1 MNKLLKKISYDTL
14 LITILVSMLFIYM
27 LITLNDSPVKESF
40 DDKVGSK
47 ASGDGN
53 KASDDGSKASD
64 DGSKASDDG
73 SKALDDGSKASD
85 DGSKASDDGS
95 KASGDGN
102 KASGGG
108 ADNIKDGVGDN
119 KDGVSKSGGKVLV
132 ERVEDKGETTI
143 INNYYGGNKEMAKFM
158 QKLLQQNQNNLNQQ
172 QDKSL
177 MDQGMCS
184 QLNNQLG
191 TLSLAEYK
199 NTRFMDELKA
209 KCAKQE
215 QACKVS
221 PQIDQTALIGTLLTD
236 SKNTRV
242 GDILQQ

>member
-40 DDKVGSK
+40 DDEVGNK
-47 ASGDGN
+47 EDTDKQDTDKQDTDKQDTDKQDTDKQDTDKQDTDKQTTGDG
-53 KASDDGSKASD
+53 ADD
-64 DGSKASDDG
+64 
-73 SKALDDGSKASD
+73 
-85 DGSKASDDGS
+85 
-95 KASGDGN
+95 
-102 KASGGG
+102 
-108 ADNIKDGVGDN
+108 IKDGVGDN

-132 ERVEDKGETTI
+132 ERVDDKGETTV

>member
-1 MNKLLKKISYDTL
+1 MIKLLKKISYDTL
-14 LITILVSMLFIYM
+14 LITILVSILFIYM
-27 LITLNDSPVKESF
+27 LITLNDTPVKESF
-40 DDKVGSK
+40 DTDKTGTDK
-47 ASGDGN
+47 TGTDKTGTDKTGTDKTGTDKTGTDKTDTDKTGTDKTGTDKTDTDKQTTGDG
-53 KASDDGSKASD
+53 ADD
-64 DGSKASDDG
+64 
-73 SKALDDGSKASD
+73 
-85 DGSKASDDGS
+85 
-95 KASGDGN
+95 
-102 KASGGG
+102 
-108 ADNIKDGVGDN
+108 IKDGVGDN

-132 ERVEDKGETTI
+132 ERVDDKGETTV

-158 QKLLQQNQNNLNQQ
+158 QKLLQQNQNNLSQQ

-221 PQIDQTALIGTLLTD
+221 PQIDQTSLIGTLLTD

>member
-40 DDKVGSK
+40 DDEVGSK
-47 ASGDGN
+47 ESSDGESGDG
-53 KASDDGSKASD
+53 SKE
-64 DGSKASDDG
+64 
-73 SKALDDGSKASD
+73 
-85 DGSKASDDGS
+85 
-95 KASGDGN
+95 SGE
-102 KASGGG
+102 G
-108 ADNIKDGVGDN
+108 ADDIKDGVGDN
-119 KDGVSKSGGKVLV
+119 KDGVSKSSGKVLV

-184 QLNNQLG
+184 KLNNQLG

-221 PQIDQTALIGTLLTD
+221 PQIDQTSLIGTLLTD

>member
-40 DDKVGSK
+40 DDEVGNK
-47 ASGDGN
+47 EDTDKQDTDKQDTDKQDTDKQDTDKQTTGDG
-53 KASDDGSKASD
+53 ADD
-64 DGSKASDDG
+64 
-73 SKALDDGSKASD
+73 
-85 DGSKASDDGS
+85 
-95 KASGDGN
+95 
-102 KASGGG
+102 
-108 ADNIKDGVGDN
+108 IKDGVGDN

-132 ERVEDKGETTI
+132 ERVDDKGETTV

>member
-1 MNKLLKKISYDTL
+1 MIKLLKKISYDTL
-14 LITILVSMLFIYM
+14 LITILVSILFIYM
-27 LITLNDSPVKESF
+27 LITLNENSIKESF
-40 DDKVGSK
+40 DNDAKSTTDTDKGNTDK
-47 ASGDGN
+47 GNTDKGDTDKGDTDKGN
-53 KASDDGSKASD
+53 TDK
-64 DGSKASDDG
+64 
-73 SKALDDGSKASD
+73 
-85 DGSKASDDGS
+85 
-95 KASGDGN
+95 GDTDKGN
-102 KASGGG
+102 TDKGEN
-108 ADNIKDGVGDN
+108 DIKDGVGDN
-119 KDGVSKSGGKVLV
+119 KNGISKNDGKVLV
-132 ERVEDKGETTI
+132 ERVQDKGETTV

-158 QKLLQQNQNNLNQQ
+158 QKLLQENQNSLNQQ

-177 MDQGMCS
+177 MEQGMCS

-221 PQIDQTALIGTLLTD
+221 PLIDQTALIGTLLTD

>member
-40 DDKVGSK
+40 DDEVGNK
-47 ASGDGN
+47 EDTDKQDTDKQTTGDG
-53 KASDDGSKASD
+53 ADD
-64 DGSKASDDG
+64 
-73 SKALDDGSKASD
+73 
-85 DGSKASDDGS
+85 
-95 KASGDGN
+95 
-102 KASGGG
+102 
-108 ADNIKDGVGDN
+108 IKDGVGDN

-132 ERVEDKGETTI
+132 ERVDDKGETTV

>member
-1 MNKLLKKISYDTL
+1 MIKLLKKISYDTL
-14 LITILVSMLFIYM
+14 LITILVSILFIYM
-27 LITLNDSPVKESF
+27 LITLNDTPIKESF
-40 DDKVGSK
+40 DDDVGNK
-47 ASGDGN
+47 ENTDKQDIDKQDTNKQDTGKQDTDKQDTDKQDTGDG
-53 KASDDGSKASD
+53 ADD
-64 DGSKASDDG
+64 
-73 SKALDDGSKASD
+73 
-85 DGSKASDDGS
+85 
-95 KASGDGN
+95 
-102 KASGGG
+102 
-108 ADNIKDGVGDN
+108 IKDGVGDN

-221 PQIDQTALIGTLLTD
+221 PQIDQTALIGTLLSD

>member
-1 MNKLLKKISYDTL
+1 MYDRE
-14 LITILVSMLFIYM
+14 
-27 LITLNDSPVKESF
+27 NPK
-40 DDKVGSK
+40 
-47 ASGDGN
+47 N
-53 KASDDGSKASD
+53 SDCGPLAYEYLYYQ
-64 DGSKASDDG
+64 A
-73 SKALDDGSKASD
+73 
-85 DGSKASDDGS
+85 
-95 KASGDGN
+95 
-102 KASGGG
+102 
-108 ADNIKDGVGDN
+108 V
-119 KDGVSKSGGKVLV
+119 KDGVSKSSGKVLV

>member
-40 DDKVGSK
+40 DDEVGSK
-47 ASGDGN
+47 ESGGGESGGGESGDGN
-53 KASDDGSKASD
+53 KASDDESKESDDENKKSD
-64 DGSKASDDG
+64 DGSKE
-73 SKALDDGSKASD
+73 
-85 DGSKASDDGS
+85 
-95 KASGDGN
+95 SGE
-102 KASGGG
+102 G
-108 ADNIKDGVGDN
+108 ADDIKDGVGDN

-221 PQIDQTALIGTLLTD
+221 PQIDQTSLIGTLLTD

>member
-1 MNKLLKKISYDTL
+1 
-14 LITILVSMLFIYM
+14 
-27 LITLNDSPVKESF
+27 
-40 DDKVGSK
+40 
-47 ASGDGN
+47 
-53 KASDDGSKASD
+53 
-64 DGSKASDDG
+64 
-73 SKALDDGSKASD
+73 
-85 DGSKASDDGS
+85 
-95 KASGDGN
+95 
-102 KASGGG
+102 
-108 ADNIKDGVGDN
+108 
-119 KDGVSKSGGKVLV
+119 
-132 ERVEDKGETTI
+132 
-143 INNYYGGNKEMAKFM
+143 MAKFM

-221 PQIDQTALIGTLLTD
+221 PQIDQTSLIGTLLTD

>member
-40 DDKVGSK
+40 DDEVGNKASDVGSK
-47 ASGDGN
+47 ASDDGS
-53 KASDDGSKASD
+53 KASGDGSKASD

-73 SKALDDGSKASD
+73 SKV
-85 DGSKASDDGS
+85 
-95 KASGDGN
+95 SGDG
-102 KASGGG
+102 
-108 ADNIKDGVGDN
+108 ADDIKDGVGDN

-132 ERVEDKGETTI
+132 ERVDDKGETTV

>member
-40 DDKVGSK
+40 DDEV
-47 ASGDGN
+47 
-53 KASDDGSKASD
+53 GSKASD
-64 DGSKASDDG
+64 DGSKESGGGESGGGESGDG
-73 SKALDDGSKASD
+73 SKT
-85 DGSKASDDGS
+85 
-95 KASGDGN
+95 SGDG
-102 KASGGG
+102 
-108 ADNIKDGVGDN
+108 ADDIKDGVGDN
-119 KDGVSKSGGKVLV
+119 KDGVSKSSGKVLV

-184 QLNNQLG
+184 KLNNQLG

-221 PQIDQTALIGTLLTD
+221 PQIDQTSLIGTLLTD

>member
-27 LITLNDSPVKESF
+27 LITLNDKPVKESF
-40 DDKVGSK
+40 DDEVGSK
-47 ASGDGN
+47 ESGGGESGGGESGDG
-53 KASDDGSKASD
+53 SKT
-64 DGSKASDDG
+64 
-73 SKALDDGSKASD
+73 
-85 DGSKASDDGS
+85 
-95 KASGDGN
+95 SGDG
-102 KASGGG
+102 
-108 ADNIKDGVGDN
+108 ADDIKDGVGDN

>member
-40 DDKVGSK
+40 DDEVGSK
-47 ASGDGN
+47 ASGDGESDVGN
-53 KASDDGSKASD
+53 KASGDGTKASGDGSKTSDDGSKESD
-64 DGSKASDDG
+64 DGSKT
-73 SKALDDGSKASD
+73 
-85 DGSKASDDGS
+85 
-95 KASGDGN
+95 
-102 KASGGG
+102 SGGG
-108 ADNIKDGVGDN
+108 VDNIKDGVGDN

>member
-40 DDKVGSK
+40 DDKV
-47 ASGDGN
+47 
-53 KASDDGSKASD
+53 
-64 DGSKASDDG
+64 
-73 SKALDDGSKASD
+73 
-85 DGSKASDDGS
+85 GS

>member
-40 DDKVGSK
+40 DDEVGSK
-47 ASGDGN
+47 ESGE
-53 KASDDGSKASD
+53 
-64 DGSKASDDG
+64 
-73 SKALDDGSKASD
+73 
-85 DGSKASDDGS
+85 
-95 KASGDGN
+95 
-102 KASGGG
+102 G
-108 ADNIKDGVGDN
+108 ADDIKDGVGDN
-119 KDGVSKSGGKVLV
+119 KDGVSKSSGKVLV

-184 QLNNQLG
+184 KLNNQLG

>member
-40 DDKVGSK
+40 DDEVGSK

-53 KASDDGSKASD
+53 KASDDEVGNKASDVGSKASD

-73 SKALDDGSKASD
+73 SKV
-85 DGSKASDDGS
+85 
-95 KASGDGN
+95 SGDG
-102 KASGGG
+102 
-108 ADNIKDGVGDN
+108 ADDIKDGVGDN

-132 ERVEDKGETTI
+132 ERVDDKGETTV

-177 MDQGMCS
+177 MDQGMFS
-184 QLNNQLG
+184 HHNILLG
-191 TLSLAEYK
+191 TLFLPEDK
-199 NTRFMDELKA
+199 NSRFMDELKA

>member
-1 MNKLLKKISYDTL
+1 MIKLLKKISYDTL

-27 LITLNDSPVKESF
+27 LITLNDTPVKESF
-40 DDKVGSK
+40 VDEVGSK
-47 ASGDGN
+47 ESGG
-53 KASDDGSKASD
+53 GE
-64 DGSKASDDG
+64 
-73 SKALDDGSKASD
+73 
-85 DGSKASDDGS
+85 
-95 KASGDGN
+95 SGGGESGGGESGGGESGGGESGGGESGGGE
-102 KASGGG
+102 SGGG
-108 ADNIKDGVGDN
+108 ADDIKDGVGDN
-119 KDGVSKSGGKVLV
+119 KNGVSKSGGKVLV
-132 ERVEDKGETTI
+132 ERVDDKGETTV

-158 QKLLQQNQNNLNQQ
+158 QKLLQQNQNNLSQQ

-221 PQIDQTALIGTLLTD
+221 PQIDQTSLIGTLLTD

>member
-40 DDKVGSK
+40 DDEVGSK
-47 ASGDGN
+47 ESGGGESGGGESGDG
-53 KASDDGSKASD
+53 SKT
-64 DGSKASDDG
+64 
-73 SKALDDGSKASD
+73 
-85 DGSKASDDGS
+85 
-95 KASGDGN
+95 SGDG
-102 KASGGG
+102 
-108 ADNIKDGVGDN
+108 ADDIKDGVGDN
-119 KDGVSKSGGKVLV
+119 KDGVSKSSGKVLV

>member
-1 MNKLLKKISYDTL
+1 MIKLLKKISYDTL

-40 DDKVGSK
+40 VDEVGSK
-47 ASGDGN
+47 ESGGGESGGGESGGEASGG
-53 KASDDGSKASD
+53 GE
-64 DGSKASDDG
+64 
-73 SKALDDGSKASD
+73 
-85 DGSKASDDGS
+85 
-95 KASGDGN
+95 SGGGE
-102 KASGGG
+102 SGGG
-108 ADNIKDGVGDN
+108 ADDIKDGVGDN

-132 ERVEDKGETTI
+132 ERVDDKGETTV

>member
-40 DDKVGSK
+40 DDEVGNKASDVGSK
-47 ASGDGN
+47 ASDV
-53 KASDDGSKASD
+53 
-64 DGSKASDDG
+64 
-73 SKALDDGSKASD
+73 GSKASD

-95 KASGDGN
+95 KASGDESKASDDGS
-102 KASGGG
+102 KASGDG
-108 ADNIKDGVGDN
+108 ADDIKDGVGDN

-132 ERVEDKGETTI
+132 ERVDDKGETTV

>member
-40 DDKVGSK
+40 DDEVGSK
-47 ASGDGN
+47 ESGGGESGDGN
-53 KASDDGSKASD
+53 KASDDESKESDDENKKSD
-64 DGSKASDDG
+64 DGSKE
-73 SKALDDGSKASD
+73 
-85 DGSKASDDGS
+85 
-95 KASGDGN
+95 SGE
-102 KASGGG
+102 G
-108 ADNIKDGVGDN
+108 ADDIKDGVGDN
-119 KDGVSKSGGKVLV
+119 KDGVSKSSGKVLV

-184 QLNNQLG
+184 KLNNQLG

>member
-1 MNKLLKKISYDTL
+1 MIKLLKKISYDTL
-14 LITILVSMLFIYM
+14 LITILVSILFIYM
-27 LITLNDSPVKESF
+27 LITLNDTPIKESF
-40 DDKVGSK
+40 DDDVGNK
-47 ASGDGN
+47 ENTDKQDIDKQDTNKQDTGKQDTDKQDTGDG
-53 KASDDGSKASD
+53 ADD
-64 DGSKASDDG
+64 
-73 SKALDDGSKASD
+73 
-85 DGSKASDDGS
+85 
-95 KASGDGN
+95 
-102 KASGGG
+102 
-108 ADNIKDGVGDN
+108 IKDGVGDN

-221 PQIDQTALIGTLLTD
+221 PQIDQTALIGTLLSD

>member
-40 DDKVGSK
+40 DDEVGNKASDVGSKASDDEVGSK
-47 ASGDGN
+47 ASGDGS
-53 KASDDGSKASD
+53 KASDVGSKASD
-64 DGSKASDDG
+64 DGSKT
-73 SKALDDGSKASD
+73 
-85 DGSKASDDGS
+85 
-95 KASGDGN
+95 
-102 KASGGG
+102 SGGG
-108 ADNIKDGVGDN
+108 ADDIKDGVGDN

-132 ERVEDKGETTI
+132 ERVDDKGETTV

>member
-40 DDKVGSK
+40 DDEVGSKASDVGSKASDDEVGSK

-53 KASDDGSKASD
+53 KASDDESKESDDENKKSD
-64 DGSKASDDG
+64 DGSKE
-73 SKALDDGSKASD
+73 
-85 DGSKASDDGS
+85 
-95 KASGDGN
+95 SGE
-102 KASGGG
+102 G
-108 ADNIKDGVGDN
+108 ADDIKDGVGDN
-119 KDGVSKSGGKVLV
+119 KDGVSKSSGKVLV

-221 PQIDQTALIGTLLTD
+221 PQIDQTSLIGTLLTD

>member
-40 DDKVGSK
+40 DDEVGNKASDVGSKASDDEVGSK

-64 DGSKASDDG
+64 DGSKV
-73 SKALDDGSKASD
+73 
-85 DGSKASDDGS
+85 
-95 KASGDGN
+95 SGDG
-102 KASGGG
+102 
-108 ADNIKDGVGDN
+108 ADDIKDGVGDN

-132 ERVEDKGETTI
+132 ERVDDKGETTV